1 MEVMIFQL
9 VKELVQNIVKHSGAG
24 TASIRIVEQKD
35 IVRMVVTDDGQG
47 FDVGNVGAVGLD
59 GGFGLFSI
67 RERVKSYGGK
77 IKIES
82 EPGKGS
88 EVTVTLP
95 KKAADITRSR
105 NTRKGKERV

>member
-1 MEVMIFQL
+1 MEVMIFQV
-9 VKELVQNIVKHSGAG
+9 VKELVQNIVKHSRAG

-35 IVRMVVTDDGQG
+35 IVRMVVADDGQG
-47 FDVGNVGAVGLD
+47 FDVGNIGAVGVD

-77 IKIES
+77 IQIDS

-88 EVTVTLP
+88 EVTVMLP
-95 KKAADITRSR
+95 KKAGGSAASR
-105 NTRKGKERV
+105 KTRKRKEKM

>member
-1 MEVMIFQL
+1 
-9 VKELVQNIVKHSGAG
+9 
-24 TASIRIVEQKD
+24 
-35 IVRMVVTDDGQG
+35 MVVADDGLG

-77 IKIES
+77 IRIES

-88 EVTVTLP
+88 EVTVMLP
-95 KKAADITRSR
+95 KKAGGSATSR
-105 NTRKGKERV
+105 KTRKGKEQI